1 MMSSA
6 RRSLL
11 RSLGPVLGRRPDVS
25 RWAQVSS
32 FDEEWEER
40 TRIMARLVPKGSRVI
55 EFGAGARRMA
65 RYLDPSC
72 TYLAS
77 DVIHRGPGTLVW
89 DLNERPLP
97 DLSPFKVDVA
107 IFGGVL
113 EYLVRLEPIARW
125 LAHHVSTCIASY
137 ECAESAAWSLGR
149 LRERFRRARLG
160 WVSTHTETE
169 LAGLFRAAGFVC
181 DQKVIWHTPTG
192 DEPIFVFRL
201 KTEERPMFGNEER
214 S

>member
-1 MMSSA
+1 MTSNE
-6 RRSLL
+6 RRLL
-11 RSLGPVLGRRPDVS
+11 LSSLGGMLGRRPDVS
-25 RWAQVSS
+25 RWERVSS
-32 FDEEWEER
+32 FEEEWEER

-55 EFGAGARRMA
+55 EFGAGRRRMA
-65 RYLDPSC
+65 HHLDPSC

-89 DLNERPLP
+89 DLNARPLP

-113 EYLVRLEPIARW
+113 EYLVSLDPIARW
-125 LAHHVSTCIASY
+125 LARHVSTCIASY
-137 ECAESAAWSLGR
+137 ECAETAAWSLDR
-149 LRERFRRARLG
+149 LRERLRRARLG

-169 LAGLFRAAGFVC
+169 LARLFQAAGFVC
-181 DQKVIWHTPTG
+181 EQKVIWHTPTG

-201 KTEERPMFGNEER
+201 KTKERPMFRDEER

>member
-1 MMSSA
+1 MTSSEC
-6 RRSLL
+6 RLLL
-11 RSLGPVLGRRPDVS
+11 RSLGGMLRRRPDVS
-25 RWAQVSS
+25 RWERESS
-32 FDEEWEER
+32 FDEDWEER

-55 EFGAGARRMA
+55 EFGAGLRRMA
-65 RYLDPSC
+65 HYLDPSC

-89 DLNERPLP
+89 DLNARPLP

-107 IFGGVL
+107 VFGGVL

-137 ECAESAAWSLGR
+137 ECAETAAWSFGR
-149 LRERFRRARLG
+149 LRERLQRARLG

-169 LAGLFRAAGFVC
+169 LAGLFNAAGFLC
-181 DQKVIWHTPTG
+181 EQKVICHTPTW

-201 KTEERPMFGNEER
+201 KTVERPQG
-214 S
+214 